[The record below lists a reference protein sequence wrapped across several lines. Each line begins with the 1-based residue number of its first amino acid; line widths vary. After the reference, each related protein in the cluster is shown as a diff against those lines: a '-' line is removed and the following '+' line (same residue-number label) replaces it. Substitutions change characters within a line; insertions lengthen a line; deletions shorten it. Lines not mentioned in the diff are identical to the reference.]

1 MIYVKA
7 FFQKN
12 WKKQL
17 FIDFFTRLTNFKWLW
32 KVNSQAFS
40 NQTFFSILMGFQLIK
55 ISWKT
60 CARCWHLV
68 LAALNVIFLLAN
80 SRHFDD
86 FPVTFFRVSRNQNNI
101 EHEFNIWFGP
111 LQYYVDNIDSPT
123 MSQICLH
130 TICLTVIIDFSWS
143 LQSSFKVDVLII
155 F

>member
-1 MIYVKA
+1 MKA

-60 CARCWHLV
+60 CACCWHLV
-68 LAALNVIFLLAN
+68 LAARNVIFLAN
-80 SRHFDD
+80 SCHFDN
-86 FPVTFFRVSRNQNNI
+86 FPATFFRVSRIQNNI
-101 EHEFNIWFGP
+101 EHEFNNWFGP
-111 LQYYVDNIDSPT
+111 LQYYVDNINSPT

-130 TICLTVIIDFSWS
+130 TICLTVIIDFSRS
-143 LQSSFKVDVLII
+143 LKSSFKVDVLII
-155 F
+155 FNTF